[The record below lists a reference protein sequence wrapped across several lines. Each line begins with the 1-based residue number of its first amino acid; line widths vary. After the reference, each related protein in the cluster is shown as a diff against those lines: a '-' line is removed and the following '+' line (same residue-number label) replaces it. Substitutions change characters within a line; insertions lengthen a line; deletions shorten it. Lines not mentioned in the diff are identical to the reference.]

1 MTMVSP
7 ISRRTRIGLTLA
19 AAATACLPAA
29 CAGASPEEEEKVE
42 LFQTKLVELKAYP
55 GHHSIT
61 FGKVGAKRADVGTTP
76 VTGTDERREL
86 PYAALL
92 YNADGT
98 TFVYTA
104 TGPLTYRYTPIH
116 LLTVVGNTMIAFT
129 GGPKPGTPVVTSGV
143 PQVHGADIQL
153 EFGEIA

>member
-1 MTMVSP
+1 MTMA
-7 ISRRTRIGLTLA
+7 RTFGRATQVGLSLA
-19 AAATACLPAA
+19 AVATALLPAA
-29 CAGASPEEEEKVE
+29 CAGAGAGEEEEEVV
-42 LFQTKLVELKAYP
+42 LVQTKLKDLKAYP
-55 GHHSIT
+55 GHHIVT
-61 FGKVGAKRADVGTTP
+61 FTKLGAERADVATTP
-76 VTGTDERREL
+76 VTQGKGRSEL

-92 YNADGT
+92 YNADGS

-104 TGPLTYRYTPIH
+104 TGPLTYRYSPIH
-116 LLTVVGNTMIAFT
+116 LQKIVGERIYFT

>member
-1 MTMVSP
+1 MTMTRTFG
-7 ISRRTRIGLTLA
+7 RRTRVGLSLA
-19 AAATACLPAA
+19 AAAAALLPAA
-29 CAGASPEEEEKVE
+29 CAGAGAGEEEEVV
-42 LFQTKLVELKAYP
+42 LVQTKLKDLKGYP
-55 GHHSIT
+55 GHHIIT
-61 FGKVGAKRADVGTTP
+61 FTKLGAERADVGTSP
-76 VTGTDERREL
+76 VVKAGDHSEL

-92 YNADGT
+92 YNADGS

-116 LLTVVGNTMIAFT
+116 LLKIVDTRIQFT
-129 GGPKPGTPVVTSGV
+129 DGPKPGTSVVTSGV

>member
-1 MTMVSP
+1 VTFSK
-7 ISRRTRIGLTLA
+7 IGA
-19 AAATACLPAA
+19 
-29 CAGASPEEEEKVE
+29 
-42 LFQTKLVELKAYP
+42 Q
-55 GHHSIT
+55 
-61 FGKVGAKRADVGTTP
+61 RADVGTTP
-76 VTGTDERREL
+76 VTGSDENREL

-92 YNADGT
+92 YNADGS

-116 LLTVVGNTMIAFT
+116 LEKVVADGTISFT
-129 GGPKPGTPVVTSGV
+129 GGPKPGTKVVTSGV

>member
-1 MTMVSP
+1 MTMVSRY
-7 ISRRTRIGLTLA
+7 SRRTRFGLTLA
-19 AAATACLPAA
+19 AVVTACLPAA
-29 CAGASPEEEEKVE
+29 CTGASPEEEEEVE

-55 GHHSIT
+55 GHHSVT
-61 FGKVGAKRADVGTTP
+61 LGKVGAERADVGTTQ
-76 VTGTDERREL
+76 VTGSNGRREL

-92 YNADGT
+92 YNADGS

-104 TGPLTYRYTPIH
+104 TGPRTFRYTPIR
-116 LLTVVGNTMIAFT
+116 LLEVVGNNTIAFT
-129 GGPKPGTPVVTSGV
+129 GGPTPGTPVVTSGV